1 MRQMLTTVSKLRI
14 EEVVVMLEEKIR
26 RVSVTSLKAKIR
38 AVSGTFGTQAAVTQS
53 TNSEVSPGHGQLA

>member
-1 MRQMLTTVSKLRI
+1 
-14 EEVVVMLEEKIR
+14 MLEEKIR